1 MLKKLK
7 ELFGFPTEA
16 EKAAAKTDTDQPK
29 LFVDGHGDVREVKP
43 AVDTSGTGPFPFP
56 TSDKPEA
63 EIKAPTKKPRVVKPK
78 TETAPAKKPAA
89 KKPAAKKPAAKKP
102 AAKKPAAKKPT
113 TRRAKTPVVGSVDT
127 KQN

>member
-16 EKAAAKTDTDQPK
+16 EKVAAKTETEQPK
-29 LFVDGHGDVREVKP
+29 LFVDGHGDVREVQN
-43 AVDTSGTGPFPFP
+43 AQTFAFPKG
-56 TSDKPEA
+56 DKPEA

-78 TETAPAKKPAA
+78 AEKAPVEKTPAA

-102 AAKKPAAKKPT
+102 VARKAKAS
-113 TRRAKTPVVGSVDT
+113 VVGSGDV